1 MIDIKQI
8 RENPE
13 RFKKAARDK
22 RFDVDIDRLL
32 VLDAGIQENKKQLQ
46 DITTEKN
53 LLGKSIP
60 KLAGAEKTA
69 ALDKLSLLKRNE
81 EKFQDELK
89 RLQPE
94 FDTLILQ
101 VAQPTDDDVPVGK
114 DETENIEIRKEGK
127 VRQFD
132 FEPKDHVQL
141 GAALDIIDI
150 ERGVKLAGTR
160 NYFLKGDGALL
171 HWAVL
176 RFAMDFMVGKGF
188 VPMSVPVLMKDEV
201 MRGTGF
207 FPGSEDQTYRKE
219 EKKTDVNAEAKPGTE
234 ETYRQKEEDAIVNAE
249 AKPWTI
255 LELQDQTEKGKS
267 IPPETRFFPGSEYL
281 TRQGKT
287 TAWFFE
293 LKDQPGKG
301 MFNLAGTAEV
311 PLTAYHMEE
320 ILKAEE
326 LPKKYVAMSTCF
338 RREAGAAGK
347 DTYGLYR
354 IHQFDKV
361 EQVIICENSVEVS
374 NKFHEEILAN
384 SEAVLKALELP
395 YRVVN
400 VCTGDLGRGQVKKYD
415 IEAWMPSR
423 KNYCETHSASKFYE
437 FQARRMNLRYK
448 DPASKKNLFCH
459 TLNNTVVASPRILIP
474 ILELYQNA
482 DGSVT
487 IPKVLR
493 PYMNGKEKIVKR
505 E

>member
-1 MIDIKQI
+1 MLDIKVI

-13 RFKKAARDK
+13 KFKKAARDK

-46 DITTEKN
+46 DIATEKN

-69 ALDKLSLLKRNE
+69 ALDKLSQLKKSE
-81 EKFQDELK
+81 AKFEDELK

-94 FDTLILQ
+94 FDTLIMQ

-114 DETENIEIRKEGK
+114 DDTENVEIRKEGI
-127 VRQFD
+127 VLQFD

-141 GAALDIIDI
+141 GVALDIIDI

-176 RFAMDFMVGKGF
+176 RFAMDFMVGRGYL
-188 VPMSVPVLMKDEV
+188 PMSVPVLMKDEA
-201 MRGTGF
+201 MTGTGF
-207 FPGSEDQTYRKE
+207 FPGSEDQTYRM
-219 EKKTDVNAEAKPGTE
+219 EA
-234 ETYRQKEEDAIVNAE
+234 
-249 AKPWTI
+249 
-255 LELQDQTEKGKS
+255 DQ
-267 IPPETRFFPGSEYL
+267 L
-281 TRQGKT
+281 
-287 TAWFFE
+287 
-293 LKDQPGKG
+293 
-301 MFNLAGTAEV
+301 NLAGTAEV
-311 PLTAYHMEE
+311 PLTAFRMGE
-320 ILKAEE
+320 ILKAGE
-326 LPKKYVAMSTCF
+326 LPLKFVAMSTCF

-354 IHQFDKV
+354 IHQFDKI
-361 EQVIICENSVEVS
+361 EQVVICENSVETS

-384 SEAVLKALELP
+384 SEAVMKALELP

-448 DPASKKNLFCH
+448 DAALKKNLFCH

-493 PYMNGKEKIVKR
+493 PYMGGKEKIVKR
-505 E
+505 EC